1 MFSPFEVRARELARV
16 QASQKA
22 RRGTGTRLRRL
33 GKNIWRDRYLFLLV
47 SPVVLYYIVFHYIPM
62 YGAVIAF
69 KDFAPGKGF
78 LGSPWV
84 GLENFRTFFDS
95 FYFVRIVKNTVLL
108 SLYTLLWGF
117 PVPIIFALL
126 LNELRNQIFKRS
138 VQTIS
143 YLPHFI
149 SVVVVA
155 GMIVKF
161 LSPSDGVINR
171 GLGVVGIEPISF
183 LSRPEWFRTIFVT
196 SEIWQGFGWGAI
208 IYLAA
213 LAGIDPSLYEASD
226 VDGATRWQKMLFVTL
241 PSLVPVMV
249 ILLILNVGNLM
260 VVGFEKVLLLYSPS
274 TYATSDVI
282 QTYIYRRG
290 IISADYSLAAAIG
303 LFNSVINLILLLTVN
318 RLARRFSETSLW

>member
-1 MFSPFEVRARELARV
+1 MTSRMDVSATMNADLDRGSARAHSQSRFS
-16 QASQKA
+16 
-22 RRGTGTRLRRL
+22 RLR
-33 GKNIWRDRYLFLLV
+33 KACWRDRYLFLLIL
-47 SPVVLYYIVFHYIPM
+47 PVVVYYIVFHYIPM

-69 KDFAPGKGF
+69 KDYAPGRGI
-78 LGSPWV
+78 LDSPWV
-84 GLENFRTFFDS
+84 GFENFEKFFGS
-95 FYFVRIVKNTVLL
+95 FYFVRIVKNTILL

-117 PVPIIFALL
+117 PIPILFAVL
-126 LNELRNQIFKRS
+126 LNELRRPLFKRS

-149 SVVVVA
+149 SVVVVS

-161 LSPSDGVINR
+161 LSPTDGVVNR
-171 GLGVVGIEPISF
+171 LLGVLGIDSINF
-183 LSRPEWFRTIFVT
+183 LSKPEYFRSIFVA

-213 LAGIDPSLYEASD
+213 LAGIDPSLYEAAD
-226 VDGATRWQKMLFVTL
+226 VDGAKRWQKIWYITL

-249 ILLILNVGNLM
+249 FLLVLNVGNLM
-260 VVGFEKVLLLYSPS
+260 SVGFEKVLLLYSPA
-274 TYATSDVI
+274 TYETSDVI

-303 LFNSVINLILLLTVN
+303 LFNSTIDLILLVTVN
-318 RLARRFSETSLW
+318 RVARKMTETSLW

>member
-1 MFSPFEVRARELARV
+1 MSSRLEATEVAPVQTSPRVKGKFSI
-16 QASQKA
+16 
-22 RRGTGTRLRRL
+22 RLRRL
-33 GKNIWRDRYLFLLV
+33 RRQIWRDRYLFLLI
-47 SPVVLYYIVFHYIPM
+47 SPVVLYYFVFHYIPM

-69 KDFAPGKGF
+69 QDFAPGKGI
-78 LGSPWV
+78 LNSPWV
-84 GLENFRTFFDS
+84 GLENFRTFFHS
-95 FYFVRIVKNTVLL
+95 FYFIRITKNTVLL

-117 PVPIIFALL
+117 PIPIIFALL
-126 LNELRNQIFKRS
+126 LNELQHLLFKRT

-161 LSPSDGVINR
+161 VSPSDGVINKL
-171 GLGVVGIEPISF
+171 LGVVGIGSID
-183 LSRPEWFRTIFVT
+183 LLGKPEWFRTIYVS
-196 SEIWQGFGWGAI
+196 SEVWQGFGWGAI

-213 LAGIDPSLYEASD
+213 LAGIDPSLYEAAD
-226 VDGATRWQKMLFVTL
+226 VDGATRWQKTWFVTL

-260 VVGFEKVLLLYSPS
+260 VVGFEKVLLLYSPA
-274 TYATSDVI
+274 TYETSDVI

-303 LFNSVINLILLLTVN
+303 LFNSVINLVLLVTVN

>member
-1 MFSPFEVRARELARV
+1 MSSRLES
-16 QASQKA
+16 QASDQVATASVRK
-22 RRGTGTRLRRL
+22 RGSSDRWRKLRRD
-33 GKNIWRDRYLFLLV
+33 IWRDRYLFLLI
-47 SPVVLYYIVFHYIPM
+47 SPVVVYYILFHYVPM
-62 YGAVIAF
+62 YGATIAF
-69 KDFAPGKGF
+69 KDFAPGQGIF
-78 LGSPWV
+78 GSPWV
-84 GLENFRTFFDS
+84 GFENFRTYFDS
-95 FYFVRIVKNTVLL
+95 FYVVRIVTNTILL

-126 LNELRNQIFKRS
+126 LNELRNQTFKRS

-161 LSPSDGVINR
+161 VSPNNGVVNK
-171 GLGVVGIEPISF
+171 GLGAIGFGPIDF
-183 LSRPEWFRTIFVT
+183 LSKPEWFRTIFVS

-226 VDGATRWQKMLFVTL
+226 VDGASRWQKMLFVTI
-241 PSLVPVMV
+241 PSLIPVMV

-274 TYATSDVI
+274 TYSTSDVI

-303 LFNSVINLILLLTVN
+303 LFNSTINLILLVAVN
-318 RLARRFSETSLW
+318 RLARKFSETSLW

>member
-1 MFSPFEVRARELARV
+1 M
-16 QASQKA
+16 
-22 RRGTGTRLRRL
+22 
-33 GKNIWRDRYLFLLV
+33 WRDRYLFLLI
-47 SPVVLYYIVFHYIPM
+47 SPVVAYYVVFHYVPM
-62 YGAVIAF
+62 YGAIIAF
-69 KDFAPGKGF
+69 KDFAPGKGI

-95 FYFVRIVKNTVLL
+95 FYFMRIVKNTFLL

-117 PVPIIFALL
+117 PIPIIFALL
-126 LNELRNQIFKRS
+126 LNELRSQLFKRS

-161 LSPSDGVINR
+161 ASPNDGVVNKGLRAIGIN
-171 GLGVVGIEPISF
+171 PIDF
-183 LSRPEWFRTIFVT
+183 LSQPEWFRTIFVA

-226 VDGATRWQKMLFVTL
+226 VDGATRWQKAWFVTL

-260 VVGFEKVLLLYSPS
+260 VVGFEKVLLLYSPA
-274 TYATSDVI
+274 TYETSDVI

-303 LFNSVINLILLLTVN
+303 LFNSTINLILLVTVN
-318 RLARRFSETSLW
+318 RLARRFSDTSLW

>member
-1 MFSPFEVRARELARV
+1 MSSRLDAREIGGV
-16 QASQKA
+16 ITSPASKA
-22 RRGTGTRLRRL
+22 STTSRLRRL
-33 GKNIWRDRYLFLLV
+33 RRNIWRDRYLFLLI
-47 SPVVLYYIVFHYIPM
+47 SPVVVYYVIFHYVPM
-62 YGAVIAF
+62 YGAIIAF
-69 KDFAPGKGF
+69 KDFSPGEGI

-84 GLENFRTFFDS
+84 GLENFRTFFES
-95 FYFVRIVKNTVLL
+95 FYFVRVVKNTFLL
-108 SLYTLLWGF
+108 SLYSLLWGF

-126 LNELRNQIFKRS
+126 LNELRHQLFKRS

-149 SVVVVA
+149 SVVVVT

-161 LSPSDGVINR
+161 VSPNDGVINK
-171 GLGVVGIEPISF
+171 GLGAIGVGPIDF
-183 LSRPEWFRTIFVT
+183 LSQPEWFRTIFVA

-226 VDGATRWQKMLFVTL
+226 VDGATRWQNAWFVTL

-249 ILLILNVGNLM
+249 ILLILNLGNLM
-260 VVGFEKVLLLYSPS
+260 VVGFEKVLLLYNPA
-274 TYATSDVI
+274 TYETSDVI

-290 IISADYSLAAAIG
+290 IISADFSLAAAIG
-303 LFNSVINLILLLTVN
+303 LFNSTINLILLVTVN

>member
-1 MFSPFEVRARELARV
+1 MTSRLEAREIDRNITFPKSKRDSRARFR
-16 QASQKA
+16 
-22 RRGTGTRLRRL
+22 RLRR
-33 GKNIWRDRYLFLLV
+33 NIWRDRYLFLLI
-47 SPVVLYYIVFHYIPM
+47 SPVVVYYIVFHYIPM

-69 KDFAPGKGF
+69 KDFAPGTGI

-84 GLENFRTFFDS
+84 GLENFRTFFES
-95 FYFVRIVKNTVLL
+95 FYFVRVVKNTFLL
-108 SLYTLLWGF
+108 SFYSLLWGF

-126 LNELRNQIFKRS
+126 LNELRHQLFKRS

-161 LSPSDGVINR
+161 VSPNDGVINK
-171 GLGVVGIEPISF
+171 GLGALGIGPIDF
-183 LSRPEWFRTIFVT
+183 LSQPEWFRTIFVA

-226 VDGATRWQKMLFVTL
+226 VDGATRWQKAWFVTL

-249 ILLILNVGNLM
+249 ILLILNLGNLM
-260 VVGFEKVLLLYSPS
+260 VVGFEKVLLLYSPA
-274 TYATSDVI
+274 TYETSDVI

-290 IISADYSLAAAIG
+290 IISADFSLAAAIG
-303 LFNSVINLILLLTVN
+303 LFNSTINLILLVTVN

>member
-1 MFSPFEVRARELARV
+1 MSSRLESRASDRIATTPARNKDLA
-16 QASQKA
+16 
-22 RRGTGTRLRRL
+22 TRWKKLRR
-33 GKNIWRDRYLFLLV
+33 NIWRDRYLFLLIA
-47 SPVVLYYIVFHYIPM
+47 PVVVYYIVFHYVPM
-62 YGAVIAF
+62 YGATIAF
-69 KDFAPGKGF
+69 KEFAPGKGIF
-78 LGSPWV
+78 GSPWV
-84 GLENFRTFFDS
+84 GFENFRTFFNS
-95 FYFVRIVKNTVLL
+95 FYFERIVRNTVLL

-126 LNELRNQIFKRS
+126 LNELRNQAFKRS

-161 LSPSDGVINR
+161 VSPNNGVINK
-171 GLGVVGIEPISF
+171 GLGVIGIGPIDF
-183 LSRPEWFRTIFVT
+183 LSKPEWFRTIFVS

-226 VDGATRWQKMLFVTL
+226 VDGATRWQKMIFVTI
-241 PSLVPVMV
+241 PSLIPVMV

-274 TYATSDVI
+274 TYETSDVI

-303 LFNSVINLILLLTVN
+303 LFNSTINLILLVAVN